1 MDFVTALTS
10 IFHPMVLIFLLVGIF
25 LGSLIGTLPGLTAT
39 MGIALLVPIT
49 FWLDSSSGFAM
60 LIGLWNSAI
69 WSGGISAILINTPGT
84 PASIMTTLDGY
95 ALTKRGEARLA
106 LDINTI
112 SSVFGGLFGSIILLI
127 FAFPLSKITLKFGPP
142 EYFSLGVFGLTMMIT
157 IGGTSFGKSL
167 SMGLAGLIMA
177 TIGSDAVVGAQ
188 RFTFGNINLIQG
200 INFIAI
206 LIGALGLSEIL
217 YQISIRKHSDN
228 RNTKIE
234 FGNKKMNFG
243 ILKKI
248 FFPSLASSGV
258 GVIVGA
264 IPATGGDIASIIS
277 WGQAKKLSKNP
288 EEFGKG
294 SYVGLAISC
303 VTNNA
308 VIGGALITMLTL
320 GIPGD
325 TVTAIL
331 IGALISYGVQPGA
344 QMFQDNAVL
353 VYTIISLMIFANI
366 FILIYGLLMTKI
378 MSKFLSLKRE
388 YIWVSVIIFSLL
400 GSYAL
405 QYSLFDVGVMLTFS
419 LVGFIAKLNDYPLGP
434 FVLGF
439 LLEPIIEANFNRSLV
454 LSYGSLDFLYNRPI
468 TVLFLVLSALSVI
481 VSIILEKRN
490 KNKVKNVK

>member
-1 MDFVTALTS
+1 M
-10 IFHPMVLIFLLVGIF
+10 
-25 LGSLIGTLPGLTAT
+25 PGLTAT

-234 FGNKKMNFG
+234 FG
-243 ILKKI
+243 
-248 FFPSLASSGV
+248 
-258 GVIVGA
+258 
-264 IPATGGDIASIIS
+264 
-277 WGQAKKLSKNP
+277 
-288 EEFGKG
+288 
-294 SYVGLAISC
+294 
-303 VTNNA
+303 
-308 VIGGALITMLTL
+308 
-320 GIPGD
+320 
-325 TVTAIL
+325 
-331 IGALISYGVQPGA
+331 
-344 QMFQDNAVL
+344 
-353 VYTIISLMIFANI
+353 
-366 FILIYGLLMTKI
+366 
-378 MSKFLSLKRE
+378 
-388 YIWVSVIIFSLL
+388 
-400 GSYAL
+400 
-405 QYSLFDVGVMLTFS
+405 
-419 LVGFIAKLNDYPLGP
+419 
-434 FVLGF
+434 
-439 LLEPIIEANFNRSLV
+439 
-454 LSYGSLDFLYNRPI
+454 
-468 TVLFLVLSALSVI
+468 
-481 VSIILEKRN
+481 
-490 KNKVKNVK
+490 